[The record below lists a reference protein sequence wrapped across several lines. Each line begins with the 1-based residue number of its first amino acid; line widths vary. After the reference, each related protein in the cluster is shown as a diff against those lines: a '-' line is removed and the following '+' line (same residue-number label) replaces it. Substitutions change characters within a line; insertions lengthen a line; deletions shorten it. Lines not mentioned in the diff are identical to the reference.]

1 MMTQFLKNIFIIF
14 YKKKE
19 PLKLRLHK
27 KWKVTDIMEYFL
39 TVRKKFLAEIG
50 SNIYFETPINKEAV

>member
-14 YKKKE
+14 YKKKT
-19 PLKLRLHK
+19 LKLRLHK

-39 TVRKKFLAEIG
+39 TVRKKFLAGIG
-50 SNIYFETPINKEAV
+50 SNIHFETPIIKEVV